1 MKGQFF
7 IIAAV
12 IILIG
17 FILLR
22 NSLGIF
28 DTLAE
33 RRIVESSM
41 MNKQAINIMNEY
53 KYLAGTASLQNDV
66 NRSAIDYLYNFS
78 SYLRDDRNVE
88 ILYVFVYMNDSADTY
103 SVTVGNFLNDNI
115 NVTISASDSTP
126 SQANVFLNDRKNTTA
141 RFSASVN
148 NTINITLSYKRIDA
162 TTTERFTV
170 DSRKNMTVGFFDI
183 ALIENTKIRVK
194 DVYNITII

>member
-66 NRSAIDYLYNFS
+66 NKNAIDYLYNFS

-88 ILYVFVYMNDSADTY
+88 ILYVFVYMNDSANTY
-103 SVTVGNFLNDNI
+103 SVTLGNFLNDNI
-115 NVTISASDSTP
+115 NASINVTASTP
-126 SQANVFLNDRKNTTA
+126 Q
-141 RFSASVN
+141 SVN
-148 NTINITLSYKRIDA
+148 FTLNNKKNATYNFAVSSDGIISINLTYRRID
-162 TTTERFTV
+162 TLVTERLSI
-170 DSRKNMTVGFFDI
+170 DSRKNMTSSFFDI
-183 ALIENTKIRVK
+183 TLIENNKIRIK
-194 DVYNITII
+194 DVYNVTI

>member
-88 ILYVFVYMNDSADTY
+88 ILYVFVYMNDSANTY
-103 SVTVGNFLNDNI
+103 SVTLGNFLNDNI
-115 NVTISASDSTP
+115 NASINVTASTP
-126 SQANVFLNDRKNTTA
+126 Q
-141 RFSASVN
+141 SVN
-148 NTINITLSYKRIDA
+148 FTLNNKKNATYNFAVSSDGIISINLTYRRID
-162 TTTERFTV
+162 TLVTERLSI
-170 DSRKNMTVGFFDI
+170 DSRKNMTSSFFDI
-183 ALIENTKIRVK
+183 TLIENNKIRIK
-194 DVYNITII
+194 DVYNVTI